1 MEKDLSNW
9 LVVSDIDGTLNNKF
23 RFMPKANYDAIDRF
37 INKLSGNFTLASG
50 RGIESM
56 RPHFEKL
63 PKGKKAPAVIINGA
77 GIYDYEKEK
86 LLFFN
91 PVDEQGREV
100 ARRVLEKFPSCEVQI
115 INVDHIYTVNPK
127 IIAPLMRSSDPLK
140 NTDCRSIEEVPF
152 GEWGKVIFMA
162 LPKMMKKIV
171 AYIGSLET
179 DRLSFMSSSVIS
191 YEMLGENTNK
201 GTAVLKVAQMLGIDK
216 SHTAAIGDYFNDYEM
231 LRSVGLPACCGQAPE
246 GLKKIA
252 EFQACHCNKGAVA
265 DLLKHIESL
274 ENNQI

>member
-1 MEKDLSNW
+1 MKKNLSSW
-9 LVVSDIDGTLNNKF
+9 LVASDIDGTLNNKF
-23 RFMPKANYDAIDRF
+23 RFMPKSNYRAIDRF
-37 INKLSGNFTLASG
+37 INELGGNFTLASG

-56 RPHFEKL
+56 RPHYVKL

-77 GIYDYEKEK
+77 GIYDYENEK

-91 PVDEQGREV
+91 PVNKQGEEV
-100 ARRVLEKFPSCEVQI
+100 TRLVIEKFPMCEVQI
-115 INVDHIYTVNPK
+115 ITLNHIYTINPK
-127 IIAPLMRSSDPLK
+127 IIAPLMRCSDPLE
-140 NTDCRSIEEVPF
+140 NTDCRCLDEVPH

-162 LPKMMKKIV
+162 MPKTMKKIID
-171 AYIGSLET
+171 YIGTLKT
-179 DRLSFMSSSVIS
+179 DKLSFMSSSVIS
-191 YEMLGENTNK
+191 HEMLGENTNK

-231 LRSVGLPACCGQAPE
+231 LRSVGLPACCGQAPD

-252 EFQACHCNKGAVA
+252 VYQACHCNKGAVA

-274 ENNQI
+274 